1 MDDISEERAA
11 CWRQRLHQCMSD
23 RGLTQLGLVS
33 ALNKQ
38 YLTKFHQKDVSRWL
52 NTGSKTATGTIGFP
66 KYETML
72 IIADFFNV
80 DVGYLTGETSESTF
94 DLTKACTY
102 TGLAPTSVLA
112 IRKWIKA
119 PGGSPDDALHD
130 YRAATLN
137 GMLSS
142 NQFSELAA
150 KMLTVYEMSEIWRTN
165 PERFSGLMGSL
176 AASSDLPDDL
186 TFQLIIS
193 AFYGMASETFSSL
206 LRNAFPTPSETEFA
220 RSQHAEA

>member
-11 CWRQRLHQCMSD
+11 CWRQRLRQCMSD

-94 DLTKACTY
+94 DLTKACAY
-102 TGLAPTSVLA
+102 TRLAPTSVLA
-112 IRKWIKA
+112 IREWINA

-176 AASSDLPDDL
+176 AASSELPDDL

-220 RSQHAEA
+220 RSQRAEA